1 MARRMPNAYPPSH
14 TKAVVYTYYPRK
26 EKSDSE
32 DVTHRRLLLLS
43 RRLPYKVHIPTW
55 LNFSECTILKTIWD
69 FNMLNT
75 ILPFPCN
82 ILRLRYITSCLDYSN
97 ITYTTPYQY
106 NLISSSL
113 HHIILMTMHLINSH
127 YNSYLPY
134 KLPLTSSLLNLIITI
149 QYKVNYILT

>member
-26 EKSDSE
+26 EESDSE

-75 ILPFPCN
+75 FLPFSCN
-82 ILRLRYITSCLDYSN
+82 IVRLRYITSCLDYSKHH
-97 ITYTTPYQY
+97 
-106 NLISSSL
+106 L
-113 HHIILMTMHLINSH
+113 HNTLSIQSNFI
-127 YNSYLPY
+127 
-134 KLPLTSSLLNLIITI
+134 IITAHYSRDKASNQFSLQLLLALQI
-149 QYKVNYILT
+149 TSDFFLT

>member
-69 FNMLNT
+69 FSMPNT
-75 ILPFPCN
+75 FLPFPYN
-82 ILRLRYITSCLDYSN
+82 ILRLRYITSSLYYSK
-97 ITYTTPYQY
+97 YH
-106 NLISSSL
+106 L
-113 HHIILMTMHLINSH
+113 HNTLSIQPNFI
-127 YNSYLPY
+127 
-134 KLPLTSSLLNLIITI
+134 IITAHYPHDNASN
-149 QYKVNYILT
+149 QFSQQLLLTLQITSDYFLT